1 MSRWDGSSLST
12 YWTHCWF
19 PSAHSLF
26 ATRLQLVCLH
36 YNRMGIIVGDPL
48 FLAALNTAEGTQE
61 VDVLNLLQV
70 SFSQPLSKPNRTFH
84 RPLYTEQGLSYYL
97 LINLSL
103 RLFQKRKKKK
113 QSSQEIVI
121 QRSFYSS
128 VGLRAYS
135 LGGLKMNMSGWQF
148 SEHMSSSFERV
159 LRFTIFNRS
168 KAWSLYFRIADI
180 TFFFFTFFFFM
191 AFCYYYGLKTCKRK
205 PAKYHYTLTYHGHLP
220 FFLLLD

>member
-12 YWTHCWF
+12 YWMHCWF

-84 RPLYTEQGLSYYL
+84 RLLYTEQGLSYYL

-103 RLFQKRKKKK
+103 RLFQKRKKQKTK
-113 QSSQEIVI
+113 QSRNCYLEVVLFISWASGILIRRPKNEHEWLAV
-121 QRSFYSS
+121 
-128 VGLRAYS
+128 LRAHVII
-135 LGGLKMNMSGWQF
+135 L
-148 SEHMSSSFERV
+148 
-159 LRFTIFNRS
+159 
-168 KAWSLYFRIADI
+168 
-180 TFFFFTFFFFM
+180 
-191 AFCYYYGLKTCKRK
+191 
-205 PAKYHYTLTYHGHLP
+205 
-220 FFLLLD
+220 